1 MRKELTLLREAMRRH
16 GMDVYLIPTGD
27 SHGSEY
33 VGDHFKA
40 RAYVSGFTGS
50 AGTLVVTMDDAGLWT
65 DGRYFLQAGQQLEG
79 SGIRLFRMGEKGV
92 PKVLDYLRDV
102 LKPGMVLGFNGDCVM
117 QSFARKC
124 AEAARRSGAGVASDA
139 DLVDE
144 IWKDRPVRSCRRAWI
159 LPETY
164 AGKSVRDKLA
174 GIRETMEDAGADYL
188 LLASLCDICWLLN
201 VRGGDVRCTPVVLSY
216 FLLSAKEAVWYV
228 QDGCL
233 DQEIRNTLEKSG
245 VIVKDYDRIGQD
257 LAGLPADSS
266 LHMDPSFISARLV
279 SRIPGH
285 VTVIEG
291 PDPTALA
298 KAVKNPVEVENERI
312 AHIRDGVAVTKF
324 IYWLKTHV
332 ASEEITEIS
341 AAEYLE
347 KLRQAQPHYVEA
359 SFDPIIAYGPH
370 AALPHYSADETS
382 NALLKSSGFVL
393 ADTGGHYLEGTTD
406 ITRTIV
412 LGPLT
417 DKEKEM
423 FTDVLRG
430 QIALSGA
437 SFLYGCTGRNL
448 DGLAR
453 TPLWDQGLDY
463 MHGTGHGVG
472 YLLSVH
478 EGPNSIRCLRTGNN
492 EDECVFEEGMI
503 TSNEP
508 GLYLE
513 GEFGIRHENL
523 MVCLKDRTKGSG
535 NFMHFETLTMVP
547 FDRAAI
553 LTDRMTEKELRWLNG
568 YHRKVYETIG
578 PLLTPEEK
586 SWLARETAPL
596 G

>member
-144 IWKDRPVRSCRRAWI
+144 IWKDRPARSCRRAWI

-233 DQEIRNTLEKSG
+233 GQEIRNTLEKSG
-245 VIVKDYDRIGQD
+245 VTVKDYDRIGQD
-257 LAGLPADSS
+257 LAGLPAGSS

-382 NALLKSSGFVL
+382 NALLKPSGFVL